1 MANIP
6 TLNQLYTSII
16 ADIEAEFSTTI
27 PIFGKSFL
35 RALAGVQAAKLKLYY
50 LLTAKVQKNIFVDTA
65 EPEAQGGTLERW
77 GRAKL
82 GRNPFPATAGEYT
95 ILITG
100 TIGAII
106 PESTTFKSNDDS
118 SSPGLL
124 YILNSAYTLTGAPE
138 LITLVALDS
147 GIDARL
153 SVNDELTLTAP
164 IALVNDV
171 GTVTVETVIPQAAED
186 LEDYRRKA
194 LDAYRLEPQG
204 GAGSDYRIWS
214 SDVQAVEQVYP
225 FAVNGVSGQVALYVE
240 ATIADSTDGKGTPSG
255 VTLTAVETAI
265 ESPTVSRPSRKPLG
279 VNVTY
284 NAVTIKEIDIEITGF
299 VGITA
304 AIQTSISNAITAEL
318 STIRPFVASIDI
330 LADKNDIFDINK
342 IISVILESNPGSQFG
357 AVDLKVAT
365 VSVSTFQFLDGN
377 IPHLNSITYV

>member
-6 TLNQLYTSII
+6 TLKELQTAII
-16 ADIEAEFSTTI
+16 ADIEAEFSTTL
-27 PIFGKSFL
+27 PIFGKNFL
-35 RALAGVQAAKLKLYY
+35 RALAAVQAGKLKLYY
-50 LLTAKVQKNIFVDTA
+50 LLTGKVQKNIFVDTA
-65 EPEAQGGTLERW
+65 ESELIGGTLERF

-95 ILITG
+95 VLITG

-138 LITLVALDS
+138 LITLLALDA

-164 IALVNDV
+164 IALVDSV
-171 GTVTVETVIPQAAED
+171 GVVTVETVIPQAAED

-214 SDVQAVEQVYP
+214 SDVQSVEQVYP
-225 FAVNGVSGQVALYVE
+225 FAVNGVSGQGSLYVE

-255 VTLTAVETAI
+255 ATLTAVEVAI
-265 ESPTVSRPSRKPLG
+265 ESPTASRPSRKPLG

-299 VGITA
+299 VGITVP
-304 AIQTSISNAITAEL
+304 IQTAIFNAIKSEL
-318 STIRPFVASIDI
+318 STIRPFVGSIDI

-342 IISVILESNPGSQFG
+342 IISVILAANPGSQFG
-357 AVDLKVAT
+357 AVDLKVST
-365 VSVSTFQFLDGN
+365 ISVSTFQFLDGD
-377 IPHLNSITYV
+377 IPHLNTITYV

>member
-1 MANIP
+1 
-6 TLNQLYTSII
+6 
-16 ADIEAEFSTTI
+16 
-27 PIFGKSFL
+27 
-35 RALAGVQAAKLKLYY
+35 
-50 LLTAKVQKNIFVDTA
+50 LL
-65 EPEAQGGTLERW
+65 LM
-77 GRAKL
+77 RAKL

-95 ILITG
+95 VLITG

-138 LITLVALDS
+138 LITLLALDA

-164 IALVNDV
+164 IALVDSV
-171 GTVTVETVIPQAAED
+171 GVVTVETVIPQAAED

-214 SDVQAVEQVYP
+214 SDVQSVEQVYP
-225 FAVNGVSGQVALYVE
+225 FAVNGVSGQGSLYVE

-255 VTLTAVETAI
+255 ATLTAVEVAI
-265 ESPTVSRPSRKPLG
+265 ESPTASRPSRKPLG
-279 VNVTY
+279 INVTY

-299 VGITA
+299 VGITVP
-304 AIQTSISNAITAEL
+304 IQTAIFNAIKSEL
-318 STIRPFVASIDI
+318 STIRPFVGSIDI

-342 IISVILESNPGSQFG
+342 IISVILAANPGSQFG
-357 AVDLKVAT
+357 AVDLKVST
-365 VSVSTFQFLDGN
+365 ISVSTFQFLDGD
-377 IPHLNSITYV
+377 IPHLNTITYV